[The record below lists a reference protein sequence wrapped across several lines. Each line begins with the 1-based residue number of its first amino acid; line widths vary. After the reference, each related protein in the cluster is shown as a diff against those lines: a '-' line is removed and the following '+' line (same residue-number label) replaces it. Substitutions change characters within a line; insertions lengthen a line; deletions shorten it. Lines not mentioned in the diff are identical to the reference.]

1 MEATTATI
9 TTEYMGECKE
19 STDSS
24 RQYSTKMKARLE
36 ADAE

>member
-1 MEATTATI
+1 MEATTVI
-9 TTEYMGECKE
+9 SIEFMGECKE

-24 RQYSTKMKARLE
+24 RQHSTKMKAQLE